1 MKLTKSKLKE
11 IIREELLTEKNDK
24 LEKMEEKIQDDGEQ
38 AKVKY
43 VTKAIQKLVGKKVNV
58 VGLMKNN
65 GPGKITRAE
74 YPLRAG
80 GNSIEYVIKLDNGY
94 THTHIGNSTGRYVE
108 LL

>member
-1 MKLTKSKLKE
+1 MKLTKSKLKK
-11 IIREELLTEKNDK
+11 IIREELLTEKNSK
-24 LEKMEEKIQDDGEQ
+24 LEKIEEKIQDDGQQ

-43 VTKAIQKLVGKKVNV
+43 ITKAIQKLVGKKVKV
-58 VGLMKNN
+58 IGLMKNN

-80 GNSIEYVIKLDNGY
+80 GHSIEYVIKLDSGY
-94 THTHIGNSTGRYVE
+94 THTHIGNSTGRYVD

>member
-11 IIREELLTEKNDK
+11 IIREELLTERNDK
-24 LEKMEEKIQDDGEQ
+24 LEKMEKKIYDDGHQ
-38 AKVKY
+38 VNVKY
-43 VTKAIQKLVGKKVNV
+43 VTKAIQKLVGKKVRV

-80 GNSIEYVIKLDNGY
+80 GNSIEYVIELDNGY
-94 THTHIGNSTGRYVE
+94 IHAHIGNSTGRYVE
-108 LL
+108 FL